1 MVRFYQRRLL
11 PLTELGCTLRDV
23 FHTPKGSSFPR
34 KECLLGNRVVSYSK
48 GLVGIHPGCSQ
59 GVVGGKGQ
67 QIPTGPLS
75 SGLHSAER
83 VSVGIDYP

>member
-1 MVRFYQRRLL
+1 MGRFYQRRLL
-11 PLTELGCTLRDV
+11 PLTELGWTLRDV

-48 GLVGIHPGCSQ
+48 GLVRIHPVPP
-59 GVVGGKGQ
+59 GVGGGKGQ

-83 VSVGIDYP
+83 VSAGIDYP